1 MPNGTWKR
9 STSASRRAER
19 KTTYLHVSVNVDHI
33 KDPKTGVVTA
43 VRTPKGQGATA
54 RRAGPKLTK
63 RHGPKKDRI
72 KGHDWPGH
80 YGASAATE
88 AMRRQR
94 RNDRRRP
101 VTVELVTI

>member
-33 KDPKTGVVTA
+33 KDPKTGLVTA

-54 RRAGPKLTK
+54 RSKKVKRAK
-63 RHGPKKDRI
+63 I

-88 AMRRQR
+88 AVRRQR

-101 VTVELVTI
+101 AFIDAAIATI

>member
-54 RRAGPKLTK
+54 RSKKVKRAK
-63 RHGPKKDRI
+63 I